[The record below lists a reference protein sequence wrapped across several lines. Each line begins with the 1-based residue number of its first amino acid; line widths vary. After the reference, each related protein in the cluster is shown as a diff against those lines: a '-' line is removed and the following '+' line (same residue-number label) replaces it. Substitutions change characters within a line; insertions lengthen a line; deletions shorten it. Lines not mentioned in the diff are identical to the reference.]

1 MAQDRNTDDITAE
14 KAEEL
19 GIDERFLTLLN
30 EGRQAI
36 RNQLAEINEL
46 KRAEQNLNQRIKALE
61 DIINARP

>member
-1 MAQDRNTDDITAE
+1 MAKNRDTDDITAE
-14 KAEEL
+14 KAEQL

>member
-1 MAQDRNTDDITAE
+1 MAKNRDTDDITAE
-14 KAEEL
+14 KAEQL

-46 KRAEQNLNQRIKALE
+46 KRAEQNLNQRVKALE

>member
-1 MAQDRNTDDITAE
+1 MAKNRDTDDITAE
-14 KAEEL
+14 KAEQL

-36 RNQLAEINEL
+36 RNQLAEINQL
-46 KRAEQNLNQRIKALE
+46 KQAEQNLNQRVKALE